1 MLELICGRYIN
12 GLVAMQMSSDSWR
25 SHYTLLTRASG
36 KGISYCC
43 LYGVS
48 GRGNWSVSLRNV
60 SDWATKPMLQVSKI
74 NDTEKAEDEKTA
86 IAANGFQT
94 LPVLHILRAKESR
107 R

>member
-1 MLELICGRYIN
+1 
-12 GLVAMQMSSDSWR
+12 
-25 SHYTLLTRASG
+25 
-36 KGISYCC
+36 
-43 LYGVS
+43 
-48 GRGNWSVSLRNV
+48 
-60 SDWATKPMLQVSKI
+60 MLQVSKI